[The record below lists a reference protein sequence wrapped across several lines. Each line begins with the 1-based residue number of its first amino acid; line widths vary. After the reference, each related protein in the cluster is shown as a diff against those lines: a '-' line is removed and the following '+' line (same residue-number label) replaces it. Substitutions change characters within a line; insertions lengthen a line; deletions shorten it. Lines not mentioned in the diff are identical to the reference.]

1 MKKIIVSLWII
12 AIVALTSSVVAQNTN
27 KYSGKVNYKGTDF
40 YYETSCAATNPMST
54 TTMETYGLT
63 IYTMKKDKKKIVLKT
78 HCTAFMIQRNESSIK
93 PNLDVIT
100 FTTLVNKKVSP
111 DLQGTSKNITLVFY
125 LDNFMLIP
133 QYNVDAKMGCASFDE
148 AIKNVMFFILKE
160 IK

>member
-1 MKKIIVSLWII
+1 MKKLMSLFLIIVI
-12 AIVALTSSVVAQNTN
+12 AAITTNVVAQNTN
-27 KYSGKVNYKGTDF
+27 RYSGTVNYKGTDY

-63 IYTMKKDKKKIVLKT
+63 IYTMKKDKKKIALKT

-93 PNLDVIT
+93 PNLDIIT
-100 FTTLVNKKVSP
+100 FTTLVNKKISP
-111 DLQGTSKNITLVFY
+111 DLRGTSKSMTLIFY

-133 QYNVDAKMGCASFDE
+133 QYNLDAKMGCASFDE
-148 AIKNVMFFILKE
+148 AIKNVVYFILKE